1 MKGQARAFVSKARV
15 RRYLEQLLDF
25 PKRKRVPQ
33 SFWIKLDAIVQTETK
48 RLIGPVQ
55 RSLL

>member
-15 RRYLEQLLDF
+15 RRYLEQFLDF
-25 PKRKRVPQ
+25 PQRRRVPQ
-33 SFWIKLDAIVQTETK
+33 SFWRNLDEAVQSEVK

>member
-1 MKGQARAFVSKARV
+1 MKGQAKAFVSKARV
-15 RRYLEQLLDF
+15 RRYLEQFLDF
-25 PKRKRVPQ
+25 PRRKRVPQ
-33 SFWIKLDAIVQTETK
+33 KFWIALDDVVMKEVK